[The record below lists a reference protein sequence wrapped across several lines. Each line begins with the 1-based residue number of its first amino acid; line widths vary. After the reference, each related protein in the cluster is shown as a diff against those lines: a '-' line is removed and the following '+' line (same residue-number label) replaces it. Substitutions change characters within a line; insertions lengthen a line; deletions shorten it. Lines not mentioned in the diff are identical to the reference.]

1 MARTP
6 AVGGGRPVVVTIR
19 LSREEAALFDRARGG
34 MSRGVFGRIALLRA
48 SHPSSPPPQDPSAL

>member
-19 LSREEAALFDRARGG
+19 LSREEAAAFDRARGG
-34 MSRGVFGRIALLRA
+34 MARGVFGRILILRG
-48 SHPSSPPPQDPSAL
+48 SYPSSPTT